1 MTTRRIVIV
10 LAGGA
15 LLLAIA
21 GGVVAVS
28 LLFATGGVDTARTN
42 LMVWCLSISVLLI
55 RAALSVSRREKSH
68 L

>member
-55 RAALSVSRREKSH
+55 LAALIVSRREKSH

>member
-21 GGVVAVS
+21 GGGVAVS

-55 RAALSVSRREKSH
+55 LAALVVSRREKSH

>member
-55 RAALSVSRREKSH
+55 LAALVVGRREKSH

>member
-15 LLLAIA
+15 FLLAIA

-55 RAALSVSRREKSH
+55 LAALVVSRREKSH